1 MSNAKLFSIN
11 FHPGPPK
18 YRGIGCINYAI
29 YNNEKFYGVTAH
41 LMSHKID
48 KGKILFVKKFKLKK
62 NINLET
68 ALSKTHSSLFNL
80 AISVIKLI
88 KYQKDIKIYI
98 KNIKTKIKWSR
109 KIKYLKDLENFYIIK
124 NGISKKDFQK
134 KLRATITKDFKP
146 YIYLHKKKFIYNND
160 K

>member
-1 MSNAKLFSIN
+1 
-11 FHPGPPK
+11 
-18 YRGIGCINYAI
+18 
-29 YNNEKFYGVTAH
+29 
-41 LMSHKID
+41 MSHKID

-109 KIKYLKDLENFYIIK
+109 KIKYLKI
-124 NGISKKDFQK
+124 
-134 KLRATITKDFKP
+134 
-146 YIYLHKKKFIYNND
+146 
-160 K
+160 